1 MARKML
7 VLGAALLPVAGVAAV
22 LLPRDGDA
30 LGRLV
35 TAKLPGETVS
45 YGYNVRNALTSI
57 TSPRFSQQLRYA
69 AGAANPCY
77 NGNIAEAV
85 TQGNKY
91 AYTYDNANRLTSA
104 KYTPSAGDADYSATY
119 AYDRN
124 SNITALT
131 RKGLK
136 DIFGNYG
143 PVDDL
148 TMLYDGNRLWRVSD
162 HADEVLLENSGNL
175 RTPENFDPSETQ
187 FGYDSNGNT
196 VKDLS
201 RNIEKMDY
209 NPINLPLSA
218 RLVQG
223 TDRLTGR
230 KTNQSISYTYDASGI
245 RHRVI
250 HATQPLLGTRPMRI
264 ATADTTDYVGNYV
277 IRNGQIDKIMTPY
290 GYLQDGKFH
299 TFLHDYQGN
308 VAAVVVGDSVAQ
320 RNSYYPYGL
329 PHVTGLIKL
338 QSPSATSVTDNPYK
352 YGGKEFD
359 TFGGTDLYDFHAR
372 YHAPSTG
379 RFMTIDPMAEDYYGY
394 SIYLYCMGNPIA
406 LTDPT
411 GMKVDTSE
419 LENATKIPL
428 YASSVDE
435 LCGDLTE
442 QTGVTIEVS
451 NGMLSYQ
458 KSDDGSPIV
467 ATNPETGQMLG
478 SKTARNLVLEAIDK
492 KETVTVA
499 PGKSSVKGLMIG
511 LSAQEINTMKAGAHN
526 VSEKTLGYG
535 MTFMHEY
542 LHTEPGGGLV
552 DDHSDSGIGTG
563 DVVDKMNQIR
573 KELNEQGL
581 NYGIRM
587 NYSSFPLPTGE
598 KIIPFDY
605 GSFSR
610 LKMGRVP
617 IAKNKYIKY

>member
-45 YGYNVRNALTSI
+45 YAYNVRNALTSI

-69 AGAANPCY
+69 AGASAPCY

-85 TQGNKY
+85 TQGNRY

-136 DIFGNYG
+136 DVFGNYG

-175 RTPENFDPSETQ
+175 RNPEIFDPSETQ
-187 FGYDSNGNT
+187 FGYDANGNT

-277 IRNGQIDKIMTPY
+277 IRNGQIDKILTPY
-290 GYLQDGKFH
+290 GYMQDGVHH

-352 YGGKEFD
+352 YGGKKYD

-379 RFMTIDPMAEDYYGY
+379 RFMTVDPMAEKYPGISPY
-394 SIYLYCMGNPIA
+394 IYCAGNPIA
-406 LTDPT
+406 YIDPD
-411 GMKVDTSE
+411 GMDIIVNICGIDYFFREIEKGRYGLIDSEGNEYDGDSETAKAVLFALNTLRQGNVGRFIVDSFIKSNQQ
-419 LENATKIPL
+419 LEILPL
-428 YASSVDE
+428 YKQYHEGNYFKVISLAIPKKDKETIGWVVDGTFGGPSVDAEGNISEVRPAYIGLGHE
-435 LCGDLTE
+435 LAHAWDYIFGTWNE
-442 QTGVTIEVS
+442 STWFGYNNGVIDYTDVFACHIENLIRAEHS
-451 NGMLSYQ
+451 LPLRTHYQ
-458 KSDDGSPIV
+458 KGCSV
-467 ATNPETGQMLG
+467 
-478 SKTARNLVLEAIDK
+478 SKVIWGGNISTYYN
-492 KETVTVA
+492 T
-499 PGKSSVKGLMIG
+499 PY
-511 LSAQEINTMKAGAHN
+511 INN
-526 VSEKTLGYG
+526 
-535 MTFMHEY
+535 F
-542 LHTEPGGGLV
+542 
-552 DDHSDSGIGTG
+552 IF
-563 DVVDKMNQIR
+563 R
-573 KELNEQGL
+573 K
-581 NYGIRM
+581 
-587 NYSSFPLPTGE
+587 
-598 KIIPFDY
+598 
-605 GSFSR
+605 
-610 LKMGRVP
+610 
-617 IAKNKYIKY
+617 